1 MRFKGQANSSSG
13 IGSLSRHRASF
24 SIAFV
29 CTATLLVGGCKNSAQ
44 VFEDQNEGGWF
55 SKPANIFAKPD
66 WARPNTA
73 RVTLGPQGPA
83 GPEDL
88 VGADGRCAPPPA
100 ATAQAAE
107 PPPAQSA
114 APADADR
121 DVGSVAG
128 DLAGSAAPAPTRT
141 AAGADQS
148 LQKLEPTMPQ
158 VAGGIALGMTECQ
171 AVQRAG
177 VPTNVAISAGDKGE
191 RRAVLTFLSGPWPG
205 IYTFADGRLKIID
218 RAPEQPKPVIAP
230 AKKTPKKKSAAPKTA
245 SQGFPRSYAQ

>member
-1 MRFKGQANSSSG
+1 M
-13 IGSLSRHRASF
+13 SRHRASLSF
-24 SIAFV
+24 ALACSAV
-29 CTATLLVGGCKNSAQ
+29 LLVGGCKSSTHI
-44 VFEDQNEGGWF
+44 FEDQNEGGF
-55 SKPANIFAKPD
+55 LKSANIFNKPD
-66 WARPNTA
+66 WARPSTEK
-73 RVTLGPQGPA
+73 VSLGPQGPVGA
-83 GPEDL
+83 EDL

-121 DVGSVAG
+121 EVGSVAG
-128 DLAGSAAPAPTRT
+128 DLAGPAAPAPTRT
-141 AAGADQS
+141 AAGADPS

-177 VPTNVAISAGDKGE
+177 FPTNVAISAGDKGE

-205 IYTFADGRLKIID
+205 IYTFADGRLKVID
-218 RAPEQPKPVIAP
+218 RAPEQPKPAAP
-230 AKKTPKKKSAAPKTA
+230 AKKTPKKKSGAPKTA
-245 SQGFPRSYAQ
+245 SQNFQRVQ

>member
-1 MRFKGQANSSSG
+1 
-13 IGSLSRHRASF
+13 LSRHRASLSF
-24 SIAFV
+24 ALV
-29 CTATLLVGGCKNSAQ
+29 CSAVLLVGGCKNSTHI
-44 VFEDQNEGGWF
+44 FEDQNEGGWF
-55 SKPANIFAKPD
+55 SKPVDIFAKPD

-73 RVTLGPQGPA
+73 RVTLGPQGPVGA
-83 GPEDL
+83 EDL
-88 VGADGRCAPPPA
+88 VGADGGCAAPPA

-121 DVGSVAG
+121 EVGSVAG
-128 DLAGSAAPAPTRT
+128 DLAGPAAPAPTRT
-141 AAGADQS
+141 AAGADPS
-148 LQKLEPTMPQ
+148 RQKLEPTMPQ

-205 IYTFADGRLKIID
+205 IYTFADGRLKVID
-218 RAPEQPKPVIAP
+218 RAPEQPKPASAP
-230 AKKTPKKKSAAPKTA
+230 AKKTPKKKSGAPKTA
-245 SQGFPRSYAQ
+245 SHDFQRSYAQ